1 MSRELLVA
9 TAHRCTVQV
18 TAAGTDETV
27 LVPGSVISSH
37 TGQEKEMLDPETGV
51 VSFFM
56 KCTSQ
61 TEQ

>member
-1 MSRELLVA
+1 MA

-27 LVPGSVISSH
+27 LLPGSVISSH
-37 TGQEKEMLDPETGV
+37 TGQEKEMLDPETGA

-56 KCTSQ
+56 KRTSQ